1 MHVKKALLGL
11 TLSLVLGSGAAV
23 AADFDK
29 GMKAYDSQNYEA
41 ALAEWLPLAEQGN
54 VEAQRWL
61 GHLYAAGQGVP
72 LSYAIAFKWHL
83 KSAEQGYAPAQK
95 DVGMSYANGDG
106 VAEDDKKAFKWLIK
120 SAKQGYELPISRL
133 TKLDFFE

>member
-1 MHVKKALLGL
+1 LPC
-11 TLSLVLGSGAAV
+11 
-23 AADFDK
+23 
-29 GMKAYDSQNYEA
+29 A
-41 ALAEWLPLAEQGN
+41 ALTG
-54 VEAQRWL
+54 
-61 GHLYAAGQGVP
+61 
-72 LSYAIAFKWHL
+72 LSNSNACPTKHVCSLNSLTKGEGIVFGWHL
-83 KSAEQGYAPAQK
+83 KSAEEGYAPAQK